1 MATKKRTTKFD
12 KQYLLSGDE
21 MKALV
26 DFMREVAGLA
36 MSPTTDHGEIEVEGY
51 LDAKICDAVDEVL
64 HNHGIKL

>member
-1 MATKKRTTKFD
+1 
-12 KQYLLSGDE
+12 
-21 MKALV
+21 
-26 DFMREVAGLA
+26 